1 MTRLLRLTLPRSAL
15 PAAEEILGALGGAV
29 WAETADERD
38 PVAFEAI
45 LPPDLP
51 EERVEAALLAL
62 VEATGIA
69 ASEVLFETLAERDW
83 VAESQRALPPEEIGS
98 FFVHGSHV
106 TSRPPPALIPLL
118 IDANQAF
125 GTGRHESTRGCLE
138 ALSRLA
144 EDRRF
149 ARVLDL
155 GCGSG
160 VLALG
165 AAKLW
170 PEARVLAA
178 DNDPIAIRV
187 ASENAR
193 LNGAAE
199 TIATLVSDGFADPAL
214 AEAAPF
220 DLILANILA
229 EPLIALAPG
238 FAAHLAP
245 GGLLVLAGLLA
256 KEGPAV
262 EAAQSAAGLRP
273 LTSHDLAEWRI
284 LVMERPAAGR

>member
-1 MTRLLRLTLPRSAL
+1 MTKVLRLMLPRAAL

-29 WAETADERD
+29 WAETLDEQD
-38 PVAFEAI
+38 PVPFEAT
-45 LPPDLP
+45 LPP
-51 EERVEAALLAL
+51 EVTAAAIETAVLELAA
-62 VEATGIA
+62 ATGIA
-69 ASEVLFETLAERDW
+69 ISDALFETLAERDW
-83 VAESQRALPPEEIGS
+83 VAESQRALPPEEIGR

-106 TSRPPPALIPLL
+106 TREPPAGLIPLL

-125 GTGRHESTRGCLE
+125 GTGRHETTRGCLE

-144 EDRRF
+144 ETRAF
-149 ARVLDL
+149 ARILDL

-178 DNDPIAIRV
+178 DNDAV
-187 ASENAR
+187 AVAVAAENAL
-193 LNGAAE
+193 LNGAGQ
-199 TIATLVSDGFADPAL
+199 TIEALASEGFADPAL
-214 AEAAPF
+214 AAAAPF

-262 EAAQSAAGLRP
+262 EAAQVAAGLSP
-273 LTSHDLAEWRI
+273 LAAHDLADWRI
-284 LVMERPAAGR
+284 LVLEKPR